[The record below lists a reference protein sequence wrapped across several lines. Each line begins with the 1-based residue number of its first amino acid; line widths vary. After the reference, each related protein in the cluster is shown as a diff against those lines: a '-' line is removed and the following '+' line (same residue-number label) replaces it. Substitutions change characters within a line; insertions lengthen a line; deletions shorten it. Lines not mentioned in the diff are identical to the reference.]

1 MFSKSF
7 MALVASAA
15 VVVAAPALAAPGGG
29 GGPHGGMG
37 AGAGANAHVN
47 VNATNPMNTT
57 TTTINSQG
65 SAAIQNSQALQ
76 HASPMGIAHAD
87 QNSVLARGAVSS
99 TALPGLMTNMTVN
112 DAGGTSIGTVS
123 QIVTGSDG
131 SIRLVIVTGTNGQTY
146 RLAPSTLTIENGV
159 VTTTSTTVP

>member
-7 MALVASAA
+7 MALIASAA
-15 VVVAAPALAAPGGG
+15 AVVSAPALAAPGGGG

-47 VNATNPMNTT
+47 VNATNPMNSN
-57 TTTINSQG
+57 TTINSQG
-65 SAAIQNSQALQ
+65 LQ
-76 HASPMGIAHAD
+76 HASPIGIAHAN

>member
-47 VNATNPMNTT
+47 VNATNPMNSN
-57 TTTINSQG
+57 TTINSQG
-65 SAAIQNSQALQ
+65 TAALQNSQGLQ
-76 HASPMGIAHAD
+76 HASPIGIAHAN